1 MAFPYRNSCPE
12 IDLQSFSGC
21 FFTWSEAEAVP
32 PWAARRPLE
41 AFLPTQPPPWGPSLL
56 PCPVPPVPQ
65 ALGTTQHWYEHPST
79 PTPAS
84 PHFEKPRALGA
95 TVGSAQG
102 FVRCFFT

>member
-21 FFTWSEAEAVP
+21 FFTWSEAEAVL

-56 PCPVPPVPQ
+56 PCPVPPVSTSASGTGHHT
-65 ALGTTQHWYEHPST
+65 ALVRVSQHPDSSEPS
-79 PTPAS
+79 
-84 PHFEKPRALGA
+84 L
-95 TVGSAQG
+95 
-102 FVRCFFT
+102 